1 MEKPI
6 IRSFVSDIYT
16 SKVYVK
22 EAKTIAAS
30 LMLKETKGAGMIN
43 QLLLKSDSTAYTLQ
57 IILDKTI
64 VYDKIYAF
72 FATNSEHID
81 NVSAYTAGGKYY
93 LTLQDLAFQKSF
105 SIRIHPTTSI
115 VFDIVHIRYMIRDEI
130 YITEG

>member
-1 MEKPI
+1 MEKSL
-6 IRSFVSDIYT
+6 RSFISDNYT

-22 EAKTIAAS
+22 EAKTIAVRIT
-30 LMLKETKGAGMIN
+30 LKESKGAGMIN
-43 QLLLKSDSTAYTLQ
+43 QLLLKSDSNAYTLQ

-64 VYDKIYAF
+64 VYDSLYAF

-93 LTLQDLAFQKSF
+93 LTIQDLAFQKNY
-105 SIRIHPTTSI
+105 SIKILPTTSI
-115 VFDIVHIRYMIRDEI
+115 VFDVVYIRYMIRDET